1 MPVPRK
7 KTYVRSS
14 PVCRRLTPRPVS
26 KTVSPRSGPAV
37 RMTGSSKSRRSHDAN
52 AAAGR

>member
-7 KTYVRSS
+7 KTYVRKR
-14 PVCRRLTPRPVS
+14 PVCRRLRRRPVS
-26 KTVSPRSGPAV
+26 KTVSPRSPPAV
-37 RMTGSSKSRRSHDAN
+37 RMTGSSKSRRSYDAN